1 MVVSSQIARAE
12 ATLALHQATIAA
24 ADEHQHGATAAV
36 ARLAGVAVVLAVVL
50 QAGEV
55 AVVAALLAGEEMAG
69 VQPTA
74 AVMVAV
80 QLMVEQQLMVA
91 LLRTEARHRM
101 VEAQHMVVTTA
112 TAPHT
117 VASTRAVVRL
127 DGEDLD
133 QATQHPSRICPHLHL
148 EPTMH
153 LHRVRMRRQRLVVMV
168 PTRHLLLADPWMLL
182 RPAITLRRRQ
192 ETAMVSRLQLRQH
205 RVHGISLHRHRAAR
219 ILDTIEKDEIV

>member
-1 MVVSSQIARAE
+1 VVASSQIARVE
-12 ATLALHQATIAA
+12 ATLALHQVTIAA
-24 ADEHQHGATAAV
+24 ADEHQHGVTAAV
-36 ARLAGVAVVLAVVL
+36 ARLVGVALALAVAL

-55 AVVAALLAGEEMAG
+55 AVVAALLAGEETAG

-80 QLMVEQQLMVA
+80 QLMVEQQLTVA

-101 VEAQHMVVTTA
+101 VEAQHMAATTA

-127 DGEDLD
+127 DGEGLD
-133 QATQHPSRICPHLHL
+133 QATQHPSRTYPHLHL

-153 LHRVRMRRQRLVVMV
+153 LHRVRMRHQRLVVMA
-168 PTRHLLLADPWMLL
+168 PTLHLLLADPWMLL
-182 RPAITLRRRQ
+182 RLATTLRRRQ
-192 ETAMVSRLQLRQH
+192 ETVMVSRLQLRQH
-205 RVHGISLHRHRAAR
+205 RVHGISPHRHRAAR